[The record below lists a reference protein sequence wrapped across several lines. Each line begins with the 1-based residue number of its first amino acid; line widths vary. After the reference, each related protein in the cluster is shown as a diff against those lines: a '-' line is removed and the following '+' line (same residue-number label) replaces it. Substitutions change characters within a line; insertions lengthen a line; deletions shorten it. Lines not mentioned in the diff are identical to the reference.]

1 MPRFGLAV
9 LLLVYGTLTAA
20 ARTHQEDQTPGQM
33 LSHHAGEY
41 VIEAYDH
48 IANGEYEAA
57 LDVIGSMDRSRS
69 LTSYET
75 SILLRLEAH
84 ALYHIGELD
93 LAAHRFVEALETGA
107 LYKEERLG
115 VLASALRAW
124 TEMENYTSAVRAADL
139 LKAEGASPPPE
150 VGFMMAEVYRQ
161 VGNAEAAIQVGEAA
175 LAAATVANDAQLRTM
190 ECIYVALGRI
200 EARDEMRQ
208 RREQTSQPTSAD
220 PC

>member
-9 LLLVYGTLTAA
+9 LVLACGMLTAA
-20 ARTHQEDQTPGQM
+20 AHTQQEHQTPGQRIS
-33 LSHHAGEY
+33 LHAGEFI
-41 VIEAYDH
+41 IEAYDH
-48 IANGEYEAA
+48 IGNGEYEAA

-69 LTSYET
+69 LTAYET

-84 ALYHIGELD
+84 ALYQIGEID
-93 LAAHRFVEALETGA
+93 LAAHRFVEAFETGA
-107 LYKEERLG
+107 VYKEERLA

-139 LKAEGASPPPE
+139 LRAEDASPPPE

-161 VGNAEAAIQVGEAA
+161 VGKAEAAIQVGEAA
-175 LAAATVANDAQLRTM
+175 LAAATAPNDAQLRTM
-190 ECIYVALGRI
+190 ECVYAALARI
-200 EARDEMRQ
+200 EARDEMRR
-208 RREQTSQPTSAD
+208 RREQTSPRMNAD